1 MTERVNWRAAA
12 LGTPRATLKRM
23 VAGLAW
29 RRTLFTLLPFT
40 AMLLAARGAHA
51 ESGLP
56 GGRLRLTPPS
66 HAAPAK
72 ATGVLDRIPTASWA
86 MGGAAGVALA
96 AHAVYHS
103 LSDRCRAR
111 LHASCSDYCP
121 DYRLDHYRESREKA
135 EVALQLSVLAG
146 ASALWLIY
154 NDPEEALQRMGQ
166 RKQARTQEGF
176 KFKVKPSRGGV
187 WATMVAYF

>member
-1 MTERVNWRAAA
+1 MTPRVMMRAAA
-12 LGTPRATLKRM
+12 LGTARATLKRM
-23 VAGLAW
+23 VAGTAW
-29 RRTLFTLLPFT
+29 RRALFTLLPLT
-40 AMLLAARGAHA
+40 GMVMVARGAHA

-56 GGRLRLTPPS
+56 SGRLRLTPPS
-66 HAAPAK
+66 YTTPAK
-72 ATGVLDRIPTASWA
+72 APGVLDRIPTASWA

-103 LSDRCRAR
+103 LSDRRRAR
-111 LHASCSDYCP
+111 LNSSCSDYCP
-121 DYRLDHYRESREKA
+121 EYRVDHYRETREKA
-135 EVALQLSVLAG
+135 DVALQLSVLAT

-154 NDPEEALQRMGQ
+154 NDPEEALDRMGQ
-166 RKQARTQEGF
+166 RKQARTREGL